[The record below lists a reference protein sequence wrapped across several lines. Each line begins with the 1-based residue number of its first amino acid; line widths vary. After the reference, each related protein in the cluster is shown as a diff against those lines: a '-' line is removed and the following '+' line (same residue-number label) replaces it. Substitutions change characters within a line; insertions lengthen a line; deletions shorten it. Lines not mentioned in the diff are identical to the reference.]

1 MNLPTTGSIPPLASL
16 FGSLLAGPC
25 LTYLGRRRTLMLIS
39 IPYSVGFLLIGFAS
53 HVSMLY
59 IGRILDGC
67 MIGFTAPSAQIFVS
81 INDLFQ
87 MEIPFPFCCNF
98 FFTDWWVRITSSTW
112 SPWSFHCHLSLI
124 GYFDHLRHW
133 RFRSMERIGMDFE
146 CFSSSTFRCHVFHA
160 RNANLAP
167 VQ

>member
-1 MNLPTTGSIPPLASL
+1 
-16 FGSLLAGPC
+16 
-25 LTYLGRRRTLMLIS
+25 MLIS

-87 MEIPFPFCCNF
+87 IGREIPFPFF
-98 FFTDWWVRITSSTW
+98 
-112 SPWSFHCHLSLI
+112 L
-124 GYFDHLRHW
+124 
-133 RFRSMERIGMDFE
+133 
-146 CFSSSTFRCHVFHA
+146 
-160 RNANLAP
+160 
-167 VQ
+167 